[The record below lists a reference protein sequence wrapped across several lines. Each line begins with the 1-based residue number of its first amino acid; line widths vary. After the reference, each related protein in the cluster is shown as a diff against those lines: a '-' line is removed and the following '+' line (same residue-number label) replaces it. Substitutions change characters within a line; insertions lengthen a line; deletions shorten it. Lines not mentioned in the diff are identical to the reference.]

1 MHEGLDLRGHRA
13 VSASEPSADAAAL
26 AEAVLTFE
34 AERQAEAQAD
44 EVLFAD
50 DLLPGVGGAGMSL
63 KEGLRLGGTFTFVI
77 LLLLNA
83 LEQLAA
89 AALAVLAPDIRDSF
103 GVSSGVIVFI
113 SAAAGGFLVL
123 GAVPMGWL
131 ADRYKRPPIIGIA
144 SIVFSAM
151 VFASGLTVNAFTLFL
166 ARFGVGIA
174 RSNTLPVHGSLL
186 ADTYPIGVRGRLSA
200 TTMGAGLLVAAI
212 SPLLVGGIADL
223 AGGANGWRWAFFVLG
238 LPVLG
243 VAFLAFRIPEKPRG
257 QYEMKDVLGEV
268 IDVETVPMSME
279 SVFARLKQIRTLRTV
294 MLAFA
299 AIGFGLFT
307 GPVLQNVYVEDR
319 FGLSAIERGLLG
331 TFGGLFALAVLPFA
345 ARAYDARFREDPER
359 ALRLVG
365 LLLLPVAV
373 LVPLQYA
380 MPNAFLFAVF
390 SVPPMI
396 LLMTAFTMVGPIMQ
410 SVTPYRLRGMGNAL
424 GAIYIFFVGATAG
437 ALLAAFFTDAL
448 GPRAA
453 VLILMVPST
462 IIGGLLVLR
471 SSTFIKNDLSLVVAE
486 LKEEMDE
493 YERQRA
499 EPEQIPALQVNNVDF
514 SYGHVQVLFDVGFEV
529 RKGEV
534 LALLGTNGAG
544 KSTIPRVVAGLG
556 TPARGVVRLN
566 GQTITYVAP
575 ERRGKEGIRLLPGG
589 KGVFPQMTVL
599 ENLEMAAFIYRSDS
613 ADHEHRIARVL
624 DLFPALAERQGAVAG
639 SLSGGQQQMLALA
652 ATLLHDPD
660 VLLIDELSL
669 GLSPIVVQQLLEV
682 IERLQAEGTT
692 IVIVEQSLNVAL
704 AVADRAVFLE
714 KGQVRFEGDARELA
728 ERDDLV
734 RAVFLG
740 REGG

>member
-1 MHEGLDLRGHRA
+1 MSD
-13 VSASEPSADAAAL
+13 DAAAETSAAQAATL
-26 AEAVLTFE
+26 ADAVLTAE
-34 AERQAEAQAD
+34 AERQAEQAER

-50 DLLPGVGGAGMSL
+50 DLLPGVGDEALTLRQGLEVGGA
-63 KEGLRLGGTFTFVI
+63 FTFVV

-83 LEQLAA
+83 LEQLEG
-89 AALAVLAPDIRDSF
+89 AALSVLAPDIRDAF
-103 GVSSGVIVFI
+103 NVSSGVIVFI

-131 ADRYKRPPIIGIA
+131 ADRYNRPRIVGIA
-144 SIVFSAM
+144 SLVFSAM
-151 VFASGLTVNAFTLFL
+151 VACSGLAVNAFTLFL

-174 RSNTLPVHGSLL
+174 RSNTLPVHGSLI

-200 TTMGAGLLVAAI
+200 TTMGAGLVIAAI
-212 SPLLVGGIADL
+212 SPVLVGGIADL

-238 LPVLG
+238 IPVLG
-243 VAFLAFRIPEKPRG
+243 AAFLAFRIREVPRG
-257 QYEMKDVLGEV
+257 QFEMKDVLGEV
-268 IDVETVPMSME
+268 IDTTPVAMSME
-279 SVFARLKQIRTLRTV
+279 SVFSRLKQIRTLRTV

-307 GPVLQNVYVEDR
+307 GPVLMNVYVEDR
-319 FGLSAIERGLLG
+319 FGLSALERGLLG
-331 TFGGLFALAVLPFA
+331 SFGGLFTLAILPFA
-345 ARAYDARFREDPER
+345 ARGYDRRFREDPEK

-365 LLLLPVAV
+365 LLIIPVAL
-373 LVPLQYA
+373 LVPLQYS

-390 SVPPMI
+390 SVPPAI
-396 LLMTAFTMVGPIMQ
+396 LLMTAFTMVGPILQ

-424 GAIYIFFVGATAG
+424 GAIYVFFVGATAG

-453 VLILMVPST
+453 VILLMVPST
-462 IIGGLLVLR
+462 IIGGVLVLR

-486 LKEEMDE
+486 LREEMDE
-493 YERQRA
+493 RKRQLEDPERT
-499 EPEQIPALQVNNVDF
+499 PMLQVASVDF

-544 KSTIPRVVAGLG
+544 KSTILRVIAGLG
-556 TPARGVVRLN
+556 TPARGVVRLE
-566 GQTITYVAP
+566 GRTITYVSP
-575 ERRGKEGIRLLPGG
+575 ERRGPLGIRLLPGG
-589 KGVFPQMTVL
+589 KGVFPQMTVQ
-599 ENLEMAAFIYRSDS
+599 ENLEMAAFVYRRDR
-613 ADHEHRIARVL
+613 ADHDRRIARVHE
-624 DLFPALAERQGAVAG
+624 LFPTLAERPDDLAG

-652 ATLLHDPD
+652 STLLHEPD

-682 IERLQAEGTT
+682 VERLKAEGTT

-728 ERDDLV
+728 ERDDLA